1 MWFIMQFTLQ
11 SCLTPILFD
20 LNTKIST
27 TLDRIVWVLLFLS
40 LISQLKILSAT
51 CNLGQVEGRV
61 ESSPD
66 AIRISELN
74 FKSM

>member
-1 MWFIMQFTLQ
+1 MQFTLQ

-20 LNTKIST
+20 LNTKNST
-27 TLDRIVWVLLFLS
+27 TLDRIVWVLFLS